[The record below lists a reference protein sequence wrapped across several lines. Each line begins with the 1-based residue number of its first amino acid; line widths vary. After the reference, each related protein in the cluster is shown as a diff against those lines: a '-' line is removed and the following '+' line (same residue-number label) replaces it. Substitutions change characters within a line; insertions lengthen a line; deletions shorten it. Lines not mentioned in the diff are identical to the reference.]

1 MFTLSYIRS
10 RARKSF
16 YERKKKI
23 ESKDE
28 QIRNTS
34 KINIDEL
41 FPRSLDFISF
51 TEPVLLRTISQHVTM
66 TDKNTVTECRG
77 FLSALTNYIKLLFLE
92 HVSD

>member
-1 MFTLSYIRS
+1 MFTLYYIRS

-16 YERKKKI
+16 CERKKKI

-28 QIRNTS
+28 QTRNTS

-41 FPRSLDFISF
+41 FPRSLDFISL
-51 TEPVLLRTISQHVTM
+51 TEPVLLRTISRHVTM

-77 FLSALTNYIKLLFLE
+77 FLSALTNCIKLFFLE